1 AALGRARTVVF
12 DLFHRRHRPSE
23 LAGHSS
29 APAVSHRAIRGADL
43 GEELPERE
51 IDAIPASHQLVRL
64 DVTSLMEEDVL
75 ENASPQWGQFG
86 GHRRE
91 TKTAI
96 AMAKPV
102 DGEITNDRHQ
112 PGRESCAMRGS
123 GLLDVVAQPFQIG
136 LAQRLTDPREYIHYV
151 VIVLGVVPD
160 RRENEAAIAIEKQVP
175 RSVALAALQLDHPGV
190 QGRSLR
196 GVRPDIALDVADCN
210 RGVRHDT
217 VRRTAAAELLS

>member
-1 AALGRARTVVF
+1 
-12 DLFHRRHRPSE
+12 
-23 LAGHSS
+23 
-29 APAVSHRAIRGADL
+29 
-43 GEELPERE
+43 
-51 IDAIPASHQLVRL
+51 
-64 DVTSLMEEDVL
+64 
-75 ENASPQWGQFG
+75 
-86 GHRRE
+86 
-91 TKTAI
+91 
-96 AMAKPV
+96 
-102 DGEITNDRHQ
+102 
-112 PGRESCAMRGS
+112 MRGS

-175 RSVALAALQLDHPGV
+175 RSVAFAALQFDHPGV

-196 GVRPDIALDVADCN
+196 RVRPDIALDVADCN